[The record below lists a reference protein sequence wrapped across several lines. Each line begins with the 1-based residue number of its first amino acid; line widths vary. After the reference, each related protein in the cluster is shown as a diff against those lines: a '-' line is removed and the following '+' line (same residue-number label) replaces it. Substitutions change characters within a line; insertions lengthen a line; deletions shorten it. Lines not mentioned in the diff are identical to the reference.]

1 MSKRRAGGFLGT
13 LILAGI
19 AAGVVKYLK
28 DYSDVPLT
36 DEEQIKNVRKNSSE
50 VKEAAKRTYVAIK
63 EKGDFKE
70 AAGDLAKAAGA
81 VVADSA
87 DIAKTA
93 GAGAVQAVKEMKAK
107 YDEDPE
113 AAREEMVNN
122 LKDMGAEL
130 SQKMTET
137 AENVAER
144 FRAASEE
151 DEFEDACESAEDFT
165 KRMANEVGEAAE
177 DIAEDAAEAAENLAE
192 KAAEAAENAEEAAE
206 DLTAAA
212 EEAKEAV
219 EDVAEDLAEEAADAV
234 EDAKE
239 AAAEA
244 LEEATGVKITEDDI
258 D

>member
-144 FRAASEE
+144 FRGASEE

-165 KRMANEVGEAAE
+165 KRMANEAGEAAE
-177 DIAEDAAEAAENLAE
+177 DMAEDAAEAAENLAE
-192 KAAEAAENAEEAAE
+192 EAADTAEEV
-206 DLTAAA
+206 
-212 EEAKEAV
+212 KEAV
-219 EDVAEDLAEEAADAV
+219 EDAAGDLAEEAADAV

-244 LEEATGVKITEDDI
+244 LEEVTGVKITEDDI

>member
-19 AAGVVKYLK
+19 AAGIVKYLK

-165 KRMANEVGEAAE
+165 KRMANEAGEAAE
-177 DIAEDAAEAAENLAE
+177 DMAEDAAEAAENLAGE
-192 KAAEAAENAEEAAE
+192 AEEAAE
-206 DLTAAA
+206 DLKAAA

-219 EDVAEDLAEEAADAV
+219 EDAAGDLAEEAADAV

-244 LEEATGVKITEDDI
+244 LEEVTGVKITEDDI